1 MERKKSIELLNR
13 AVADEL
19 AAVHQ
24 YMYFHFHL
32 DDQGF
37 GPLALL
43 YKRTAIEEMMHIER
57 LAERILFLKGEVE
70 LVPSVAVEKITD
82 PEKVLA
88 KAVAM
93 EGQSIAD
100 YNESAKVCAAHS
112 DAQSK
117 QLFESLIAD
126 EERHQDQYEKQMENI
141 QRFGPLALLFK
152 RTAIEEMMHIERL
165 AERILFLKG
174 EVELIPSVAVEKIT
188 EPEKVLAKAVAME
201 GQSISDYNEWAKVCA
216 DHSDAQSKQLFEA
229 LIADEE
235 RHQDQYEKQMDNIR
249 RFGPSYLALQAMSA
263 PADAPKGGAAE

>member
-1 MERKKSIELLNR
+1 MDRTKSIELLNR

-37 GPLALL
+37 SPLALL

-57 LAERILFLKGEVE
+57 LAERVLFLKGEVE
-70 LVPSVAVEKITD
+70 LVPSVPVEKITD

-93 EGQSIAD
+93 EGQSI
-100 YNESAKVCAAHS
+100 V
-112 DAQSK
+112 
-117 QLFESLIAD
+117 
-126 EERHQDQYEKQMENI
+126 
-141 QRFGPLALLFK
+141 
-152 RTAIEEMMHIERL
+152 
-165 AERILFLKG
+165 
-174 EVELIPSVAVEKIT
+174 
-188 EPEKVLAKAVAME
+188 
-201 GQSISDYNEWAKVCA
+201 DYNEWAKECA
-216 DHSDAQSKQLFEA
+216 IHSDALSKQLFEA

-235 RHQDQYEKQMDNIR
+235 RHQDQYEKQLENIR

-263 PADAPKGGAAE
+263 PADAPAKGGAAE